1 MSFQSLN
8 TEFESAYEVYTDKSQ
23 KPLEV
28 VVCLRCGRPLT
39 NEKSRLARLGPKC
52 ARKVAYEART
62 QSYSVKTLQCYPTK
76 VASLPQSVS
85 IPTKHISLYY
95 LPGTSSKPFCKI
107 GTLSLSAIKS
117 NMGTNSYYCKRSY
130 ALPLIEGITYQ
141 VFQPLPEPRTF
152 WLHVQD
158 QQLCERNFSSDY
170 KDQRE

>member
-1 MSFQSLN
+1 MATHSPNLDFASV
-8 TEFESAYEVYTDKSQ
+8 YEIYTDKTQ
-23 KPLEV
+23 KALEK

-52 ARKVAYEART
+52 ARKLAYETRT
-62 QSYSVKTLQCYPTK
+62 RSYSAKTLQWYLTK
-76 VASLPQSVS
+76 VASLPQNIS

-95 LPGTSSKPFCKI
+95 LHGSSSKPFCKI
-107 GTLSLSAIKS
+107 GTLSLPAMKS
-117 NMGTNSYYCKRSY
+117 NIDTHSYYCKRSY

-158 QQLCERNFSSDY
+158 QQLGERSFSGAY
-170 KDQRE
+170 KGQRE